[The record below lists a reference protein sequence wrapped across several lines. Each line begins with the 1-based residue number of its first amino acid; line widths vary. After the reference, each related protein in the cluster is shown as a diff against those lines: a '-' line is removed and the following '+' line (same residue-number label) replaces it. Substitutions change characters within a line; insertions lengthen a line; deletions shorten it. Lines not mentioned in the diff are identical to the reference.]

1 MPKTN
6 KFAKPSG
13 VDPAEDLHDLEQLA
27 SWMDDRFRLP
37 GTQIRFGVDPILG
50 LIPGI
55 GDSVTAL
62 TAGYMIGRARALGVP
77 LSTRLRMMLNVI
89 LDVIVGTIPLFGD
102 LFDVG
107 FRANRRNLELIRRH
121 VQKRERG
128 NEASSLTRMP

>member
-1 MPKTN
+1 
-6 KFAKPSG
+6 
-13 VDPAEDLHDLEQLA
+13 
-27 SWMDDRFRLP
+27 MDDRFRLP